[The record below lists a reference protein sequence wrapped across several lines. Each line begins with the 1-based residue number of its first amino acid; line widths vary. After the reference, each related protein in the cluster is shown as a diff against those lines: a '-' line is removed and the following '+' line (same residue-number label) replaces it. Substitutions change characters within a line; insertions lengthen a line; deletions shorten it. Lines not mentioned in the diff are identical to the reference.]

1 MYGLLVGICALVFRG
16 QSWNSFTMLG
26 VLNGVVFLLFTI
38 GLTLLVSIFA
48 PQSNGLNMIA
58 NIVGLGMSFL
68 GGVFVPQ
75 NMLSDQILAV
85 SRFLPTYWYTRIN
98 NMLAG
103 FSNES
108 FSFAAYWQYIGI
120 ELLFAAT
127 VFVLALLASKYRKQ
141 KSLNI

>member
-1 MYGLLVGICALVFRG
+1 MLFR
-16 QSWNSFTMLG
+16 S
-26 VLNGVVFLLFTI
+26 
-38 GLTLLVSIFA
+38 
-48 PQSNGLNMIA
+48 
-58 NIVGLGMSFL
+58 VGLGMSFL